1 MTTQKWFPLQHTHS
15 PHGESFRVPWR
26 IARKAWDVYAALGHG
41 SQSCERLAERGG
53 FSIAELIYLLA
64 GENPYS
70 GACEQI
76 QSDFFN
82 RFPGERS
89 SREEAAEDRLARV
102 ITSRRLT
109 VSDLEMEHGEQ

>member
-1 MTTQKWFPLQHTHS
+1 
-15 PHGESFRVPWR
+15 
-26 IARKAWDVYAALGHG
+26 
-41 SQSCERLAERGG
+41 LAERGG

-70 GACEQI
+70 GACEQF